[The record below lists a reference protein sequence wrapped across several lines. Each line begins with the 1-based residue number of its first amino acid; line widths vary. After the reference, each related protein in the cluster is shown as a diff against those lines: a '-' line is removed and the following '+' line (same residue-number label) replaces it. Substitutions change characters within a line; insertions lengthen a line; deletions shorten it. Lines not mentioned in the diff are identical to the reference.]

1 MSTATTPA
9 PNYTAAPTAANT
21 PRPAETPSTTTT
33 TQPPLPS
40 ANTFEIL
47 PPLHALLSRL
57 EPATNI
63 YTPTAST
70 ASANG
75 SESNAALNYKDVSTT
90 AQFLKTRIRKAVAA
104 CEGLEDMERST
115 QEQEEEIEALERRI
129 RGQREVLARLGAMAR
144 GMEGG
149 G

>member
-1 MSTATTPA
+1 MSSATTPA
-9 PNYTAAPTAANT
+9 PNPTGAPTTANT
-21 PRPAETPSTTTT
+21 PRPAENPSTNPPS
-33 TQPPLPS
+33 QPPLPP
-40 ANTFEIL
+40 AHTFEIL

-57 EPATNI
+57 EPATNT
-63 YTPTAST
+63 YTATASS

-75 SESNAALNYKDVSTT
+75 SESNAPLNYKDVSTT

-115 QEQEEEIEALERRI
+115 AEQEKEIEALERRI
-129 RGQREVLARLGAMAR
+129 RGQRKVLARLGDMAR